1 MARVTDQV
9 ASGVSKGL
17 KAIAFAL
24 FLLIGGVG
32 LLWTPAGALY
42 PFFLAVSATS
52 RPLDRAVLTP
62 TLICGVVAGVIG
74 WRLLIAK
81 GFRGWLGFVVG
92 MLVGPFWT
100 VLLAFGLASGSTER
114 SLDAASADAP

>member
-9 ASGVSKGL
+9 ASGVSKGV

-52 RPLDRAVLTP
+52 RPLDRTLLAP
-62 TLICGVVAGVIG
+62 TLICGIVAGVIG
-74 WRLLIAK
+74 CWILIAK
-81 GFRGWLGFVVG
+81 GFRGWIGFVLG

-100 VLLAFGLASGSTER
+100 VFLAFGLAAGSAGT
-114 SLDAASADAP
+114 SVDGASTDA